1 MVNVYISAPTDAAV
15 YDKAAVKK
23 HIQNLTSSTS
33 TRIKYWGDGLEYDKE
48 FIDAADVL
56 VIMGSRKTFHHA
68 VNDLPAG
75 VKREFYKHYAAGKK
89 VLTTYY
95 NHSTG
100 WCVYDCSY
108 HEVPN
113 TLMGI
118 AGSSNRLDS
127 IFKKIDTIK
136 KDAILINTFDNLSE
150 IKKPCLE
157 IALPKE
163 ESFPKC
169 NVSQVRKY
177 SLLLVC

>member
-1 MVNVYISAPTDAAV
+1 MVNVYISAPTDTAV
-15 YDKAAVKK
+15 YDIAAVKK
-23 HIQNLTSSTS
+23 HIENVISSTS
-33 TRIKYWGDGLEYDKE
+33 TKIKYWRDGSRYDDD

-68 VNDLPAG
+68 INDLPVG

-95 NHSTG
+95 NNAG
-100 WCVYDCSY
+100 WCVYDCIY
-108 HEVPN
+108 HELPN
-113 TLMGI
+113 TLMGQ
-118 AGSSNRLDS
+118 AGSSNRLDG
-127 IFKKIDTIK
+127 IFKTINTIK
-136 KDAILINTFDNLSE
+136 KDASLANTFDNLSE

-157 IALPKE
+157 IALPKG
-163 ESFPKC
+163 ESFPEC

>member
-48 FIDAADVL
+48 FIDATDVL
-56 VIMGSRKTFHHA
+56 IIMGSRKTFHHA
-68 VNDLPAG
+68 INDLPVG
-75 VKREFYKHYAAGKK
+75 VKREFYKHHAAGKK

-95 NHSTG
+95 NSAG
-100 WCVYDCSY
+100 WCVYDCTY
-108 HEVPN
+108 HEVSN

-118 AGSSNRLDS
+118 AGSSNKLDS
-127 IFKKIDTIK
+127 IFKTINTIK
-136 KDAILINTFDNLSE
+136 KDASLANTFDNLSE

-157 IALPKE
+157 IALPKKDSLPE
-163 ESFPKC
+163 C
-169 NVSQVRKY
+169 NVNQVRKY